1 MKYAFDAMYT
11 KFTKE
16 EEKAILDFY
25 AKYKK
30 HLKEMPAEDIY
41 SLGLLNY
48 AAEVFMKEKDLE
60 KTKLS
65 LTKGYLVNKMPII
78 PAITPEIRKF
88 FGLKEKNKSK

>member
-1 MKYAFDAMYT
+1 MYT

-48 AAEVFMKEKDLE
+48 AAEVLMEEKDLE
-60 KTKLS
+60 KTKLI
-65 LTKGYLVNKMPII
+65 LTKGYFVNRMRII

-88 FGLKEKNKSK
+88 FGLKKKTKNEK